1 MRSYRVAEFR
11 SCEVTELQS
20 YRVAEFRSREVAT
33 RGHGSQDRSRRRLCR
48 RQGFCRVLR
57 CCAWPSCSTNIT
69 APNGAWKHLGRTGIS
84 FSIFHSQFSVLRWRP
99 PFSEFIAIVFFLR
112 RLRRSRQIANSA
124 VLRLRATERR
134 YPEKC
139 EKMRKNRA
147 EITRFAQIRVQ
158 KYAYFLRYR
167 QETP

>member
-1 MRSYRVAEFR
+1 MR
-11 SCEVTELQS
+11 SCEVAKL
-20 YRVAEFRSREVAT
+20 RSCEVSKLRSCEVAT

-48 RQGFCRVLR
+48 RQGFCRALR

-69 APNGAWKHLGRTGIS
+69 APNGARKRGIS

-124 VLRLRATERR
+124 VLRPWATERR

-158 KYAYFLRYR
+158 KYAYF
-167 QETP
+167 